1 MKRFTLFSLILMLI
15 ASVVLVG
22 CGGEE
27 ASSSVAESA
36 SSEASS
42 SEKSSVAEEIVSSDA
57 PASEEPSEESSEEV
71 PEEKIAHLYQVS
83 PDTSSL
89 MNCYVIKTATDKLI
103 VIDGGG
109 VATRDKTSG
118 YLYEYLK
125 RLSGKNVPEVE
136 AWILTHM
143 HDDHVTEFCLIGNDE
158 KKPIKV
164 NNIYFNFP
172 EYGFFEVVESGRF
185 AYLYKDVE
193 SAYNNLMG
201 EGEFEKCGGK
211 TAREGDVFEIDGV
224 KIEIL
229 LTYNETLLPNI
240 INDTSMIF
248 RVSVSDQ
255 TILFLGDAHI
265 SQGNFL
271 LAKYGADLKSDMVQM
286 SHHGQGGV
294 SKEVYS
300 TIAPTLCL
308 WPSADWVFDDW
319 NGNLTT
325 FQTREWMIEL
335 GVKYHLITGRHKTQE
350 IGLPVDFEKELS
362 EEKITIPKK

>member
-1 MKRFTLFSLILMLI
+1 MKKITLFSLILLLV
-15 ASVVLVG
+15 ASAFFVG
-22 CGGEE
+22 CGDE
-27 ASSSVAESA
+27 ASSAESSA
-36 SSEASS
+36 VISEASS
-42 SEKSSVAEEIVSSDA
+42 SEKSSQADETAS
-57 PASEEPSEESSEEV
+57 SEEAVSEESSEEASEEV
-71 PEEKIAHLYQVS
+71 PEEKIAYLYQVS

-125 RLSGKNVPEVE
+125 KLSGKNVPEVE
-136 AWILTHM
+136 AWILSHM

-158 KKPIKV
+158 KKPINV
-164 NNIYFNFP
+164 NNVYFNFP

-193 SAYNNLMG
+193 SAYNNLIG

-211 TAREGDVFEIDGV
+211 TAREGDVIEIDGV

-229 LTYNETLLPNI
+229 LTYSETLLPNI

-248 RVSVSDQ
+248 RVAVGDQ

-271 LAKYGADLKSDMVQM
+271 LAKYGDDLKSDMVQM

-300 TIAPTLCL
+300 AIAPTLCL

-350 IGLPVDFEKELS
+350 IGLPVNFEKDLS